1 MISPGARKRRHKSK
15 EPKEYAF
22 TAGCLAKVDAFYSQ
36 SDVFL
41 FPSLRECSGH
51 VILEAMSHGLPPIVA
66 NAGGPAYSV
75 TDECGYRIPLSNPTQ
90 FPRDLAGAVRKLAA
104 DPSALRRMGTAAR
117 ARVAGHYL
125 WEQKANWMSRLYAE
139 VAQSRGSQNSE
150 SHHAGRPALQ
160 PAQSFPECQR
170 VV

>member
-1 MISPGARKRRHKSK
+1 M
-15 EPKEYAF
+15 
-22 TAGCLAKVDAFYSQ
+22 DAFYSQ